1 MPKIDE
7 ITSSEEITAESSP
20 IRVDDDVQHDDVH
33 HVEESEIEIPHLPL
47 TGTQKIVCVVE
58 LILAGLLTVFVFSTI
73 IRHII
78 ELPGRI

>member
-7 ITSSEEITAESSP
+7 ITGSDDVLAESLK
-20 IRVDDDVQHDDVH
+20 RLDKDDQHVDEMEV
-33 HVEESEIEIPHLPL
+33 PHLPL
-47 TGTQKIVCVVE
+47 TGTQKLVCIVE

-73 IRHII
+73 IRHLI

>member
-7 ITSSEEITAESSP
+7 ITGSEDITADSLESLE
-20 IRVDDDVQHDDVH
+20 DDVQQ
-33 HVEESEIEIPHLPL
+33 VEEIEVPHLPL
-47 TGTQKIVCVVE
+47 TGTQKLVCVVE
-58 LILAGLLTVFVFSTI
+58 LILAGLLTVFTFSTI

>member
-7 ITSSEEITAESSP
+7 ITGSDDVLAESLK
-20 IRVDDDVQHDDVH
+20 RLDEDDQHVDEMEV
-33 HVEESEIEIPHLPL
+33 PHLPL
-47 TGTQKIVCVVE
+47 TGTQKLVCIVE

-73 IRHII
+73 IRHLI